1 LIRDEPDW
9 YQHRLLKP
17 ADRSVNLHIFSGG
30 CPEIGR
36 MLAFRDRVRENEA
49 DRELYERTK
58 RELAAREWAYVQDY
72 ADAKAAV
79 VEEIVSRAKSEP
91 QPLMDFEDLV
101 RRIRQ
106 TSAPP
111 GVATK
116 IVAVDGHGGAGKT
129 TLAARLANALG
140 CEVIQTDDFASWD
153 NPV

>member
-1 LIRDEPDW
+1 
-9 YQHRLLKP
+9 
-17 ADRSVNLHIFSGG
+17 
-30 CPEIGR
+30 
-36 MLAFRDRVRENEA
+36 
-49 DRELYERTK
+49 
-58 RELAAREWAYVQDY
+58 
-72 ADAKAAV
+72 
-79 VEEIVSRAKSEP
+79 
-91 QPLMDFEDLV
+91 MDFEDLV

-153 NPV
+153 NPVDWWPRLLEEALEPLAKGEPARFRCTNWEGGPERERVVEAADCVVLEGVTASREAFRSFLAF